1 MEITIYEYTI
11 TKKMEGNMNIAEHV
25 TAGAAL
31 GYGAAYAT
39 NFVGQYADFEVS
51 VVLLTGGAIFGAMLC
66 DIDLPNSFIGHKV
79 SLLSSLINMWVGH
92 RTLTH
97 SIPFMIVMALLFS
110 MLSKTLAIGVSI
122 GILSHIILDMFNGRG
137 VAYLY
142 PFVKKRI
149 KWFTILD

>member
-1 MEITIYEYTI
+1 
-11 TKKMEGNMNIAEHV
+11 MNITEHV

-31 GYGAAYAT
+31 GYGASYAT
-39 NFVGQYADFEVS
+39 NFLGQYAGFEVS
-51 VVLLTGGAIFGAMLC
+51 TLLLTGGAIFGAMLC
-66 DIDLPNSFIGHKV
+66 DIDLPDSFIGHKV
-79 SLLSSLINMWVGH
+79 SLLSSFINACVGH

-97 SIPFMIVMALLFS
+97 SIPFMIVVAYLFG
-110 MLSKTLAIGVSI
+110 MLSITLAVGVSL